1 MRERAMSVAR
11 KLLLIVLCPLL
22 FALGL
27 LYVIV
32 DSRRSENAVMTQMLR
47 NAELMSECSQFM
59 GSLQKERMMV
69 LASSQDANGI
79 AKAQLESDQQWI
91 RLQERLPQG
100 KIKKQ
105 DVLDD
110 VAKIGEELRRIRTHA
125 SATTQDYSAVI
136 TRLMALQS
144 EIVNSKTT
152 RGFGK
157 QMLNVAIL
165 ESSRESAS
173 LLDAQLYQVLSADK
187 PLMDAEWKRIDKLA
201 AETNSGLSSPALV
214 LAKEDKQKLQEAMRG
229 NDWQQANACVF
240 NILVNTK
247 EPANLCSAEL
257 FSSANQVRIQVIEE
271 LIDASVGN
279 MVKNI
284 GAQLDDD
291 VRQARMLAV
300 ALMLGLIGIA
310 FFAYRIATAVLAPIK
325 NTTALLRE
333 ISEGEG
339 DLTRRLNVA
348 SRDEIGALANYF
360 NLFVSKLQTI
370 VGQVKLQSNR
380 VSETAVRVHEVVS
393 SIDKNTV
400 ALDARSIEVTNSV
413 EQARGN
419 VAGVAGTISQI
430 NENAHSVAVSSNVV
444 ADSLKAAADSVSA
457 LSGDLGQLSEAGR
470 EMNLGMNTVA
480 AAIEEMSASLS
491 EVAQNASQASKVAN
505 QAQSE
510 ARSASATINI
520 LDGNAQKIGT
530 VLDLIRGVASQ
541 TNLLA
546 LNATIEAAS
555 AGDAGKGFAV
565 VANEVKELAKQTSLA
580 TEEIRQQVES
590 IQLNT
595 HSSMTAINAVVSVI
609 NEINTL
615 NSNIAAAVEE
625 QTATTNEISR
635 NVVGVAGAARE
646 VGGSVERMAQVAGVV
661 NGNVQKAAQ
670 GVQTIESNI
679 QSLAQQTRQ
688 IVEHSNQAVHGMDA
702 MAEGIQSVQAI
713 NESVRN
719 STRQG
724 KEVVA
729 ECDSLSRELLGQVG
743 QFRV

>member
-1 MRERAMSVAR
+1 MSVAR

-27 LYVIV
+27 LYVIM
-32 DSRRSENAVMTQMLR
+32 DGRRSENTVMTQMLH
-47 NAELMSECSQFM
+47 NAELMSECSRFM
-59 GSLQKERMMV
+59 GRLQIERMAV
-69 LASSQDANGI
+69 LTSTQDVNGI
-79 AKAQLESDQQWI
+79 AKIQRESDQQWML
-91 RLQERLPQG
+91 LQDKLARG

-110 VAKIGEELRRIRTHA
+110 VAKIGDELRLIRAHA
-125 SATTQDYSAVI
+125 STTIQDYSAFI
-136 TRLMALQS
+136 ARLMALQG

-173 LLDAQLYQVLSADK
+173 LLGVQLYQVLSVHK

-214 LAKEDKQKLQEAMRG
+214 LAKDDKQKLQEAMRG
-229 NDWQQANACVF
+229 NDWQQVNACVF
-240 NILVNTK
+240 NVLINSK
-247 EPANLCSAEL
+247 SFANPCSAEQ
-257 FSSANQVRIQVIEE
+257 FSGANQARIQVIEE
-271 LIDASVGN
+271 LIDGSVGN

-284 GAQLDDD
+284 SVQLDDD
-291 VRQARMLAV
+291 VRQSRIVAV
-300 ALMLGLIGIA
+300 ALSLGLMGIA

-325 NTTALLRE
+325 NTTAVLCE

-339 DLTRRLNVA
+339 DLTQRLKVA

-370 VGQVKLQSNR
+370 VGQVKLQSDR

-393 SIDKNTV
+393 SIDQNTV
-400 ALDARSIEVTNSV
+400 VLDARSLEVTHCV
-413 EQARGN
+413 EQARKN
-419 VAGVAGTISQI
+419 VAGVAGAISQI
-430 NENAHSVAVSSNVV
+430 NENTHSVAVSSNVV

-457 LSGDLGQLSEAGR
+457 LSGDLGQLSAAGR

-505 QAQSE
+505 QAQNE
-510 ARSASATINI
+510 ARSASATINV

-555 AGDAGKGFAV
+555 AGEAGKGFAV

-595 HSSMTAINAVVSVI
+595 HSSMTAINVVVSVI
-609 NEINTL
+609 NEINAL

-646 VGGSVERMAQVAGVV
+646 VSGSVERMAQVASVV
-661 NGNVQKAAQ
+661 NGNVQKATQ
-670 GVQTIESNI
+670 GVQTIESNM

-688 IVEHSNQAVHGMDA
+688 IVEHSNQAVRGMDA

-713 NESVRN
+713 NESVKN
-719 STRQG
+719 STQQG

-729 ECDSLSRELLGQVG
+729 ECESLSKELLGQIG
-743 QFRV
+743 QFRT